1 MKHVF
6 EGWKK
11 ESEYLLSLSIIENL
25 LQEGLLSREEF
36 LECKQ
41 IFMDEI
47 NPPLEELFV
56 ENNVL

>member
-6 EGWKK
+6 DSWKK

-25 LQEGLLSREEF
+25 LQEGLLNREEF

-41 IFMDEI
+41 IVMDEI
-47 NPPLEELFV
+47 NPPLSKLFV